1 MGGEGIT
8 IWLEFTLFHGL
19 DSTNPAVSCEPQAVQ
34 KVIPPRCHF
43 AASLSNDSTTM
54 MTAEKVKFQLE
65 IPLNSSKGVLYNCIS
80 TPSGLA
86 EWFCDDV
93 NIKKDVHI
101 FFWDGSEESARMI
114 SKKKDEFVK
123 FRWLEAEE
131 EGEDTFFELRIRVD
145 DLTRENSLLITDF
158 ADDDEVE
165 DAKDLWEAQVTKLR
179 RVLGC

>member
-1 MGGEGIT
+1 MSIT
-8 IWLEFTLFHGL
+8 ADI
-19 DSTNPAVSCEPQAVQ
+19 
-34 KVIPPRCHF
+34 
-43 AASLSNDSTTM
+43 
-54 MTAEKVKFQLE
+54 VKFQLE

-101 FFWDGSEESARMI
+101 FFWDGSEESARLV

-131 EGEDTFFELRIRVD
+131 EGLDTFFELRIRVD
-145 DLTRENSLLITDF
+145 ELTGENAMVITDF
-158 ADDDEVE
+158 AEDEDEVE
-165 DAKDLWEAQVTKLR
+165 DAKDLWQAQVDKLR
-179 RVLGC
+179 QVLGC

>member
-1 MGGEGIT
+1 MSYLVNLPRLRGVRDAVEKYNNRT
-8 IWLEFTLFHGL
+8 KQ
-19 DSTNPAVSCEPQAVQ
+19 PA
-34 KVIPPRCHF
+34 
-43 AASLSNDSTTM
+43 M
-54 MTAEKVKFQLE
+54 MIAEKVKFQLE

-101 FFWDGSEESARMI
+101 FLWDGSEESARMV

-145 DLTRENSLLITDF
+145 DLTGENSLIVTDF

-165 DAKDLWEAQVTKLR
+165 DAQDLWHAQVDKLR

>member
-1 MGGEGIT
+1 MP
-8 IWLEFTLFHGL
+8 H
-19 DSTNPAVSCEPQAVQ
+19 
-34 KVIPPRCHF
+34 
-43 AASLSNDSTTM
+43 SNDSTTM

-114 SKKKDEFVK
+114 SKKKDDFVR

-131 EGEDTFFELRIRVD
+131 EGDVPA
-145 DLTRENSLLITDF
+145 RE
-158 ADDDEVE
+158 A
-165 DAKDLWEAQVTKLR
+165 R
-179 RVLGC
+179 RR

>member
-1 MGGEGIT
+1 M
-8 IWLEFTLFHGL
+8 
-19 DSTNPAVSCEPQAVQ
+19 
-34 KVIPPRCHF
+34 
-43 AASLSNDSTTM
+43 TM
-54 MTAEKVKFQLE
+54 MTLEKVQFQLE
-65 IPLNSSKGVLYNCIS
+65 IPLNSSKGVLFNCIS

-114 SKKKDEFVK
+114 SKKKDEFVR

-145 DLTRENSLLITDF
+145 DLTRENSLVITDF

-165 DAKDLWEAQVTKLR
+165 DAKDLWKAQVTKLR

>member
-1 MGGEGIT
+1 MP
-8 IWLEFTLFHGL
+8 H
-19 DSTNPAVSCEPQAVQ
+19 
-34 KVIPPRCHF
+34 
-43 AASLSNDSTTM
+43 SNDSTTM

-65 IPLNSSKGVLYNCIS
+65 IPFNSSKGVLYNCIS

-114 SKKKDEFVK
+114 SKKKDEFVR

-165 DAKDLWEAQVTKLR
+165 DAKDLWKAQVTKLR
-179 RVLGC
+179 HVLGC

>member
-1 MGGEGIT
+1 MDAKR
-8 IWLEFTLFHGL
+8 L
-19 DSTNPAVSCEPQAVQ
+19 
-34 KVIPPRCHF
+34 
-43 AASLSNDSTTM
+43 TM
-54 MTAEKVKFQLE
+54 MIAEKVKFQLE

-80 TPSGLA
+80 TPSGLS

-123 FRWLEAEE
+123 FRWLEAED
-131 EGEDTFFELRIRVD
+131 EGEDTFFEFRIRVD
-145 DLTRENSLLITDF
+145 ELTGENALVITDF

-165 DAKDLWEAQVTKLR
+165 DAQDLWHAQVDRLR
-179 RVLGC
+179 QVLGC

>member
-1 MGGEGIT
+1 MSYLVNLPRLRGVRDAVEKKHNR
-8 IWLEFTLFHGL
+8 EKQ
-19 DSTNPAVSCEPQAVQ
+19 PA
-34 KVIPPRCHF
+34 I
-43 AASLSNDSTTM
+43 M
-54 MTAEKVKFQLE
+54 IAEKVKFQLE

-101 FFWDGSEESARMI
+101 FFWDGTEESARMI
-114 SKKKDEFVK
+114 SKKKDDFVK

-145 DLTRENSLLITDF
+145 DLTGENSLLVTDF

-165 DAKDLWEAQVTKLR
+165 DAQDLWHAQVDKLR

>member
-1 MGGEGIT
+1 MRFGLISHNPLC
-8 IWLEFTLFHGL
+8 LEPRFISYLV
-19 DSTNPAVSCEPQAVQ
+19 NPMLISRLYTSSAKETE
-34 KVIPPRCHF
+34 
-43 AASLSNDSTTM
+43 SNKRTTM
-54 MTAEKVKFQLE
+54 MIAEKVKFQLE
-65 IPLNSSKGVLYNCIS
+65 IPLNSSKGVLFNCIS

-101 FFWDGSEESARMI
+101 FFWDGSEESARMV

-131 EGEDTFFELRIRVD
+131 EGEDTFIDLRIRVD
-145 DLTRENSLLITDF
+145 DLTGENALVITDF

-165 DAKDLWEAQVTKLR
+165 DAQDLWHAQVNKLR

>member
-1 MGGEGIT
+1 
-8 IWLEFTLFHGL
+8 
-19 DSTNPAVSCEPQAVQ
+19 
-34 KVIPPRCHF
+34 
-43 AASLSNDSTTM
+43 M
-54 MTAEKVKFQLE
+54 MIAEKVKFQLE

-86 EWFCDDV
+86 AWFCDDV

-114 SKKKDEFVK
+114 SKKKYDFVK

-145 DLTRENSLLITDF
+145 GLTGENSLLITDF

>member
-1 MGGEGIT
+1 MT
-8 IWLEFTLFHGL
+8 KVP
-19 DSTNPAVSCEPQAVQ
+19 DSSIHVVSCEPSPVERCSRCCGEETQ
-34 KVIPPRCHF
+34 PRK
-43 AASLSNDSTTM
+43 TTRHDDCR
-54 MTAEKVKFQLE
+54 EKSSFNSE

-114 SKKKDEFVK
+114 SKKKDDFVK

-145 DLTRENSLLITDF
+145 DLTGENSLLVTDF

-165 DAKDLWEAQVTKLR
+165 DAQDLWHAQVDKLR

>member
-1 MGGEGIT
+1 MLISRLYTSSAKET
-8 IWLEFTLFHGL
+8 E
-19 DSTNPAVSCEPQAVQ
+19 
-34 KVIPPRCHF
+34 
-43 AASLSNDSTTM
+43 SNKRTTM
-54 MTAEKVKFQLE
+54 MIAEKVKFQLE
-65 IPLNSSKGVLYNCIS
+65 IPLNSSKGVLFNCIS

-101 FFWDGSEESARMI
+101 FFWDGSEESARMV

-145 DLTRENSLLITDF
+145 DLTGENALVITDF

-165 DAKDLWEAQVTKLR
+165 DAQDLWHAQVNELR

>member
-1 MGGEGIT
+1 MSYLVNLPRLRGVRDAVEKKHNR
-8 IWLEFTLFHGL
+8 EKQ
-19 DSTNPAVSCEPQAVQ
+19 PA
-34 KVIPPRCHF
+34 
-43 AASLSNDSTTM
+43 M
-54 MTAEKVKFQLE
+54 MIAEKVKFQLE

-101 FFWDGSEESARMI
+101 FFWDGTEESARMI
-114 SKKKDEFVK
+114 SKKKDDFVK

-145 DLTRENSLLITDF
+145 DLTGENSLLVTDF

-165 DAKDLWEAQVTKLR
+165 DAQDLWHAQVDKLR

>member
-1 MGGEGIT
+1 MSYLVNLPRLRGVRDAVEMYNNRT
-8 IWLEFTLFHGL
+8 KQ
-19 DSTNPAVSCEPQAVQ
+19 PA
-34 KVIPPRCHF
+34 
-43 AASLSNDSTTM
+43 M
-54 MTAEKVKFQLE
+54 MIAEKVKFQLE

-101 FFWDGSEESARMI
+101 FFWDGSEESARMV
-114 SKKKDEFVK
+114 SKKKDDFVK

-145 DLTRENSLLITDF
+145 DLTGENSLIVTDF

-165 DAKDLWEAQVTKLR
+165 DAKDLWHAQVDKLR

>member
-1 MGGEGIT
+1 M
-8 IWLEFTLFHGL
+8 
-19 DSTNPAVSCEPQAVQ
+19 
-34 KVIPPRCHF
+34 
-43 AASLSNDSTTM
+43 TM
-54 MTAEKVKFQLE
+54 MTLEKVQFQLE
-65 IPLNSSKGVLYNCIS
+65 IPLNSSKGVLFNCIS

-101 FFWDGSEESARMI
+101 FFWDGSEESARMV

-131 EGEDTFFELRIRVD
+131 EGEDTYFEFRIRMD
-145 DLTRENSLLITDF
+145 DLTGENSLIITDF

-165 DAKDLWEAQVTKLR
+165 DAKDLWRAQVNRLR
-179 RVLGC
+179 QVLGC

>member
-1 MGGEGIT
+1 MEKKHNR
-8 IWLEFTLFHGL
+8 EKQ
-19 DSTNPAVSCEPQAVQ
+19 PA
-34 KVIPPRCHF
+34 
-43 AASLSNDSTTM
+43 M
-54 MTAEKVKFQLE
+54 MIAEKVKFQLE

-101 FFWDGSEESARMI
+101 FFWDGTEESARMI
-114 SKKKDEFVK
+114 SKKKDDFVK

-145 DLTRENSLLITDF
+145 DLTGENSLLVTDF

-165 DAKDLWEAQVTKLR
+165 DAQDLWHAQVDKLR

>member
-1 MGGEGIT
+1 MGRMGRNPH
-8 IWLEFTLFHGL
+8 LMSYLVTLPGL
-19 DSTNPAVSCEPQAVQ
+19 RAIRQDQRKHTRIQNAE
-34 KVIPPRCHF
+34 
-43 AASLSNDSTTM
+43 TM
-54 MTAEKVKFQLE
+54 MIAEKVKFQLE

-131 EGEDTFFELRIRVD
+131 EGEDTYFELRIRVD
-145 DLTRENSLLITDF
+145 DLTGENSLLVTDF

-165 DAKDLWEAQVTKLR
+165 DAEDLWHAQVDKLR

>member
-1 MGGEGIT
+1 MSYLVNLPRLRGVRDAVEKKHNR
-8 IWLEFTLFHGL
+8 EKH
-19 DSTNPAVSCEPQAVQ
+19 PA
-34 KVIPPRCHF
+34 
-43 AASLSNDSTTM
+43 M
-54 MTAEKVKFQLE
+54 MIAEKVKFQLE

-114 SKKKDEFVK
+114 SKKKDDFVK

-145 DLTRENSLLITDF
+145 DLTGENSLLVTDF

-165 DAKDLWEAQVTKLR
+165 DAQDLWHAQVNKLR

>member
-1 MGGEGIT
+1 M
-8 IWLEFTLFHGL
+8 LF
-19 DSTNPAVSCEPQAVQ
+19 
-34 KVIPPRCHF
+34 
-43 AASLSNDSTTM
+43 
-54 MTAEKVKFQLE
+54 
-65 IPLNSSKGVLYNCIS
+65 NCIS

-123 FRWLEAEE
+123 FRWLEAED

-145 DLTRENSLLITDF
+145 DLTGENSLMVTDF

-165 DAKDLWEAQVTKLR
+165 DAKDLWIAQVDKLR

>member
-1 MGGEGIT
+1 MSY
-8 IWLEFTLFHGL
+8 LVTLPGL
-19 DSTNPAVSCEPQAVQ
+19 RAIRQDQRKHTRIQNAE
-34 KVIPPRCHF
+34 
-43 AASLSNDSTTM
+43 TM
-54 MTAEKVKFQLE
+54 MIAEKVKFQLE

-131 EGEDTFFELRIRVD
+131 EGEDTYFELRIRVD
-145 DLTRENSLLITDF
+145 DLTGENSLLVTDF

-165 DAKDLWEAQVTKLR
+165 DAEDLWHAQVDKLR

>member
-1 MGGEGIT
+1 
-8 IWLEFTLFHGL
+8 
-19 DSTNPAVSCEPQAVQ
+19 
-34 KVIPPRCHF
+34 
-43 AASLSNDSTTM
+43 
-54 MTAEKVKFQLE
+54 MTAEKAKFQIE

-131 EGEDTFFELRIRVD
+131 DGEDTYFELRIRVD
-145 DLTRENSLLITDF
+145 DLTGENAMVITDF
-158 ADDDEVE
+158 AEDDEVD
-165 DAKDLWEAQVTKLR
+165 DAKDLWEAQVSKLR

>member
-1 MGGEGIT
+1 MSY
-8 IWLEFTLFHGL
+8 LVTLIGL
-19 DSTNPAVSCEPQAVQ
+19 RAIRQDQRKHTRIQ
-34 KVIPPRCHF
+34 K
-43 AASLSNDSTTM
+43 AETM
-54 MTAEKVKFQLE
+54 MIAEKVKFQLE

-131 EGEDTFFELRIRVD
+131 DGEDTYFELRIRVD
-145 DLTRENSLLITDF
+145 DLTGENSLLVTDF

-165 DAKDLWEAQVTKLR
+165 DAEDLWHAQVDKLR

>member
-1 MGGEGIT
+1 MLYLVNLPLLRGVR
-8 IWLEFTLFHGL
+8 
-19 DSTNPAVSCEPQAVQ
+19 DAVEKNNKRTKQQA
-34 KVIPPRCHF
+34 
-43 AASLSNDSTTM
+43 M
-54 MTAEKVKFQLE
+54 MIAEKVKFQLE
-65 IPLNSSKGVLYNCIS
+65 IPLNSSKGVLFNCIS

-123 FRWLEAEE
+123 FRWLEAED

-145 DLTRENSLLITDF
+145 DLTGENSLMVTDF

-165 DAKDLWEAQVTKLR
+165 DAKDLWVAQVDKLR